1 MRRGG
6 TWLALAGAVLALA
19 ACGGGGDARP
29 EEPTLPRGLAER
41 LAQESEGIADQLE
54 AGDQCGAAEQADV
67 LEDAVEQAIA
77 DGDVPDAFQAELTA
91 TARKLQNDVNCPQPE
106 PPPAPDCDALEEEKQ
121 SLEEEK
127 QALEEQKE
135 DADEDE
141 RAALDEQ
148 IKALDEEIKARDEE
162 IKECKKGQGEG

>member
-41 LAQESEGIADQLE
+41 LAQESEGIADKLE
-54 AGDQCGAAEQADV
+54 AGDQCAAAEQADV

-77 DGDVPDAFQAELTA
+77 DGDVPDAFQAELAA

-106 PPPAPDCDALEEEKQ
+106 PQPAPDCEELEDEK
-121 SLEEEK
+121 K
-127 QALEEQKE
+127 ALEEQKK

-141 RAALDEQ
+141 RAELDEQ
-148 IKALDEEIKARDEE
+148 IKALNEELKD
-162 IKECKKGQGEG
+162 CKKDRGNGEGNGNGDGEGEG